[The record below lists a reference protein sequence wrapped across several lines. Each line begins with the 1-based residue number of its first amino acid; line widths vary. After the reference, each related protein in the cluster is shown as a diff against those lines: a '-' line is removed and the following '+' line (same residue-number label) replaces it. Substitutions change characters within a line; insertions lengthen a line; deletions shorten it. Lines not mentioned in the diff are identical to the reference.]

1 MITRLFFTNTLFSKI
16 SPFGRLFPVCLAVFI
31 AADDQTVIA
40 TIFPSIMRDLHINI
54 SDIDKAAWTITGYLL
69 GYICMMPVAGKLSDI
84 FGHKRLLIILLI
96 VFAIGSM
103 LVGLSSNL
111 SFLIASRI
119 FQAIAAGATI
129 PLAISIANISLPKKH
144 HLIAYG
150 IIGASAEIGAIAGPL
165 WGGIIINILDWRWV
179 FWLNI
184 PLTLII
190 IPVIY
195 RSVKTDNKKNQHV
208 DSYGVLFL
216 TLTLIFLTLFI
227 SRLQNLNLTTIACC
241 IITISTAVLL
251 IFRQI
256 TSSHPI
262 IPHTLFTRE
271 FILAH
276 MIQFLAGVALIIGMV
291 TIPLM
296 GNTIFELSPL
306 DSGLWLLRMTVG
318 VAFGALA
325 GRISGK
331 LYSNRTIIIAGLLLS
346 ATAYWFLSN
355 WNTNISEPLLTVNL
369 FLAGSGLGLLI
380 GPITQT
386 ATYNAGDNNQ
396 GISASLINTTKF
408 LGMTL
413 GISSISVWGAYR
425 FQKLNA
431 DFTLS
436 FLTTDNSS
444 VNQLLINGMTVL
456 TEFFLIAMAVC
467 LVATLF
473 AFLLDKNQ
481 VSY

>member
-1 MITRLFFTNTLFSKI
+1 
-16 SPFGRLFPVCLAVFI
+16 
-31 AADDQTVIA
+31 
-40 TIFPSIMRDLHINI
+40 
-54 SDIDKAAWTITGYLL
+54 
-69 GYICMMPVAGKLSDI
+69 
-84 FGHKRLLIILLI
+84 
-96 VFAIGSM
+96 
-103 LVGLSSNL
+103 
-111 SFLIASRI
+111 
-119 FQAIAAGATI
+119 
-129 PLAISIANISLPKKH
+129 
-144 HLIAYG
+144 
-150 IIGASAEIGAIAGPL
+150 
-165 WGGIIINILDWRWV
+165 
-179 FWLNI
+179 
-184 PLTLII
+184 
-190 IPVIY
+190 
-195 RSVKTDNKKNQHV
+195 
-208 DSYGVLFL
+208 
-216 TLTLIFLTLFI
+216 
-227 SRLQNLNLTTIACC
+227 
-241 IITISTAVLL
+241 
-251 IFRQI
+251 
-256 TSSHPI
+256 
-262 IPHTLFTRE
+262 
-271 FILAH
+271 

-325 GRISGK
+325 GSISGK